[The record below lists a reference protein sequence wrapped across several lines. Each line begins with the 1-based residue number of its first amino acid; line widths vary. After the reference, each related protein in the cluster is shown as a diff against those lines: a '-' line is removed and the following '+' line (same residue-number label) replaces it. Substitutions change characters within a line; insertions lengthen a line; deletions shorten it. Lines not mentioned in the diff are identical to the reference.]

1 MSSTREKLISLLS
14 KHSETFVSGQW
25 LSDQLKLSRTAVW
38 KQIKQLEED
47 GYKFEAIQNKG
58 YRLLVQPNKVSENTL
73 YWGLNTKWLGK
84 ILEHYPVLDST
95 QRLAMEKAQ
104 AGVKEGLVVVAD
116 KQTTGKGRRQH
127 TWHSNHSG
135 GVWFSFVIRPK
146 LIPTKAPQLTLLTA
160 IAVVRAIET
169 VTKLKPAIKWPNDI
183 LIGDK
188 KIAGILTE
196 MQAEHDEI
204 HYVVIGIGLNV
215 NQPSNEFN
223 HDIKS
228 IATSLLIETGHTYHK
243 QAIIQAILTHF
254 EMIYHD
260 YLINGFGPIKQQWLP
275 YAYRLGDMIR
285 YTINGEDN
293 HGIFLGI
300 DNDGSLIIE
309 DEQQQKQNLYSAEIK
324 WFEEVETGEN

>member
-14 KHSETFVSGQW
+14 NQSENFVSGQW
-25 LSDQLKLSRTAVW
+25 LSSQLKISRTAVW

-58 YRLLVQPNKVSENTL
+58 YRLLVQPDKVSENTL
-73 YWGLNTKWLGK
+73 YWGLDTKWLGK
-84 ILEHYPVLDST
+84 SLEHYPVLDST

-104 AGVKEGLVVVAD
+104 KGAEEGLVVVAD

-127 TWHSNHSG
+127 RWYSNHSG
-135 GVWFSFVIRPK
+135 GVWLSFVLHPK
-146 LIPTKAPQLTLLTA
+146 MVPAKAPQLTLLTA
-160 IAVVRAIET
+160 IAVVQAMESAT
-169 VTKLKPAIKWPNDI
+169 ELKPMIKWPNDI

-215 NQPSNEFN
+215 NQTSNDLD
-223 HDIKS
+223 HQIKHM
-228 IATSLLIETGHTYHK
+228 ATSLLIETEKTYHK
-243 QAIIQAILTHF
+243 QVIIQAILTHF
-254 EMIYHD
+254 ETIYHD
-260 YLINGFGPIKQQWLP
+260 YLLNGFEPIRKQWLH
-275 YAYRLGDMIR
+275 YAYRLGDLIH
-285 YTINGEDN
+285 YTINGEEN
-293 HGIFLGI
+293 RGILHGIA
-300 DNDGSLIIE
+300 NDGSLIIE

-324 WFEEVETGEN
+324 WFEGVENNES